1 MMRGSSQ
8 PLVLHADRFFDSDPA
23 IRKNARALYEE
34 TRQLPLICPHGHVDP
49 GLLAENTPFPEPVS
63 LLIIPDHYVLR
74 MLYSRGVPLERL
86 FRFGMTVSAGVPGL
100 NTPENVTM
108 ESIRAMN
115 RGPTPYTRRRPSMP
129 RNGPRRMRSS
139 TIRRANAGVM
149 PGSDS
154 ICAAVATSRSSRF
167 PT

>member
-34 TRQLPLICPHGHVDP
+34 TRRLPLICPHGHVDP

-86 FRFGMTVSAGVPGL
+86 GIPARDGTAV
-100 NTPENVTM
+100 EHD
-108 ESIRAMN
+108 
-115 RGPTPYTRRRPSMP
+115 
-129 RNGPRRMRSS
+129 PRRIWQLFAEHYYLFRG
-139 TIRRANAGVM
+139 TPTGVWLDHELHELFGIRVKLDG
-149 PGSDS
+149 
-154 ICAAVATSRSSRF
+154 
-167 PT
+167 